1 MSFQISRRQMMRG
14 MVSGAVGLAL
24 APTTFAQ
31 WRPRFDPDATIGPK
45 PGVIR
50 LSSNEN
56 PYGPG
61 PKALAAAADA
71 AAKGAYYPF
80 SIMVNLQH
88 AIAEQHGL
96 SMDNLLLSSGSN
108 EALQAAFIAW
118 GKKGKILVP
127 ELTYGAPIGYA
138 AGLGVEFVKVPLA
151 EDMSIDLDAMA
162 EAVDESI
169 SLVYICNPNNPTGML
184 LDGDELRRF
193 CRQVGDSAVVLIDEA
208 YNELTDDPEYS
219 SMVDLVRDEEN
230 VIAMRTFSK
239 IFGMAGLRIG
249 YGMARPDLARTVQ
262 QHVMSWPS
270 GVGIAAAIAAY
281 DDQEFIEFSRD
292 KVQVGREM
300 VIETFRRNGI
310 QPLPA
315 QGNFLYADIGRD
327 ASEFAR
333 LLSAEKVQIRGAYE
347 PFTNYSRV
355 SMGKL
360 EDLKKFD
367 EIFTRV
373 YQG

>member
-1 MSFQISRRQMMRG
+1 MMRG